1 MRNPLSLVQKI
12 EKITDVEKRRLFLAK
27 FVWELPDNG
36 IQTQVCDSYMRNS
49 STLNK
54 DLIAF
59 HTITKGSDEAYYV
72 YSERFNSV
80 NLAQVLIDTL

>member
-36 IQTQVCDSYMRNS
+36 KYNCRVRGPV
-49 STLNK
+49 L
-54 DLIAF
+54 
-59 HTITKGSDEAYYV
+59 
-72 YSERFNSV
+72 SERTGHPIGIV
-80 NLAQVLIDTL
+80 H